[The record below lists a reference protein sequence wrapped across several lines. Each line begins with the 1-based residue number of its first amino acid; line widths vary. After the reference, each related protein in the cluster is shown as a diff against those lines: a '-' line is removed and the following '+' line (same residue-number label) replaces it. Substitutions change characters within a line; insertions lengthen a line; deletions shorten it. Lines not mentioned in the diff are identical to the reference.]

1 MNFIDILEYLIIIA
15 FLFYNKCNK
24 VVNLYQV
31 MLNASGFGWNILIS
45 LSCCGLT
52 FDKHECFAR
61 NILLYSQ
68 IIKKGML
75 A

>member
-1 MNFIDILEYLIIIA
+1 
-15 FLFYNKCNK
+15 
-24 VVNLYQV
+24 

-52 FDKHECFAR
+52 FDKHECFDR